1 MTKTSARAQ
10 AGYTLIELLIVLA
23 LLGLISLAIAGG
35 FRFGARA
42 WERTESAI
50 GAGETARGGHAALSA
65 LLGHIYPRARD
76 ALGTEPQSFE
86 ATAERIAFL
95 ADASAPFPARGVWR
109 YTLSVERGK
118 DGAALTLLQR
128 SEHGPV
134 AAREE
139 VLLTGAKQI
148 VFAFAEV
155 KDGAVN
161 WTDTWS
167 GETTLPALI
176 RVRVIF
182 PPGGGTWP
190 DLIVRPAIDR
200 AANCIFDPVSFEC
213 RRG

>member
-1 MTKTSARAQ
+1 MTKTIVRGQ

-42 WERTESAI
+42 WERTERAI
-50 GAGETARGGHAALSA
+50 GAGEAARGGHAALSA

-76 ALGTEPQSFE
+76 ALGTEPPSFE

-109 YTLSVERGK
+109 YTLSVKRGQ
-118 DGAALTLLQR
+118 DGAALLLSQQ
-128 SEHGPV
+128 SEHGPI

-139 VLLTGAKQI
+139 VLLTGAKQ
-148 VFAFAEV
+148 VLFAFADV
-155 KDGAVN
+155 KDGTVS

-167 GETTLPALI
+167 GQANLPALI
-176 RVRVIF
+176 RVRVVF

-200 AANCIFDPVSFEC
+200 AANCIFDPVSFDC